1 VAFVGGTRSTEVPQ
15 VGLAATR
22 AVTRG
27 QIEWLE
33 GTHLFPMEKPRE
45 TSQAVLRWLNKFHP

>member
-1 VAFVGGTRSTEVPQ
+1 MHPRSLLRQ
-15 VGLAATR
+15 LAAALAATR

-27 QIEWLE
+27 QIEWME

-45 TSQAVLRWLNKFHP
+45 VAQAVLRWLNKFHR